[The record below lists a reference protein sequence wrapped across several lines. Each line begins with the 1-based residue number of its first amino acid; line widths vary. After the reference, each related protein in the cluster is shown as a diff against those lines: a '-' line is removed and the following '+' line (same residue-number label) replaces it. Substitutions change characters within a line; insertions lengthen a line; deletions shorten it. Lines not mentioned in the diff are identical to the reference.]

1 MSRLLI
7 LILIIAVILLGV
19 VFHLR
24 NDQLV
29 VVDYLVGSSKFY
41 LSVWLVCAFT
51 VGALLGL
58 VSSLPVILKVKRENA
73 RLKKRVKVSEKE
85 LNNLRVLPVKDPH

>member
-7 LILIIAVILLGV
+7 LILIFAVILLGV

-29 VVDYLVGSSKFY
+29 VLDYLVGSSEFY
-41 LSVWLVCAFT
+41 FSVWLVSAFT
-51 VGALLGL
+51 IGALLGL
-58 VSSLPVILKVKRENA
+58 ISSLPVILKTKRENT
-73 RLKKRVKVSEKE
+73 RLQKQVKIKEKE

>member
-7 LILIIAVILLGV
+7 LVLIFAVILLGV

-29 VVDYLVGSSKFY
+29 VLDYLVGSSKFY
-41 LSVWLVCAFT
+41 FSVWLVAAFAI
-51 VGALLGL
+51 GALLGMI
-58 VSSLPVILKVKRENA
+58 SSIPAILKVKREIA
-73 RLKKRVKVSEKE
+73 RLQKRVKVSEKE
-85 LNNLRVLPVKDPH
+85 INNLRVLPMKDPH

>member
-7 LILIIAVILLGV
+7 LFLIFAVILLGV

-29 VVDYLVGSSKFY
+29 VLDYLVGSSKFY
-41 LSVWLVCAFT
+41 LSVWLVSAFAI
-51 VGALLGL
+51 GAILGMI
-58 VSSLPVILKVKRENA
+58 SSIPAILKVKRENA
-73 RLKKRVKVSEKE
+73 RLQRRVKVSEKE
-85 LNNLRVLPVKDPH
+85 INNLRVLPMKDQH

>member
-7 LILIIAVILLGV
+7 LVLILAVILLGV

-29 VVDYLVGSSKFY
+29 VLDYLVGSRKFY
-41 LSVWLVCAFT
+41 FSVWLVSAFT
-51 VGALLGL
+51 FGALLGL
-58 VSSLPVILKVKRENA
+58 ISSLPVILKTKRENA
-73 RLKKRVKVSEKE
+73 RLLRRMKISEKE
-85 LNNLRVLPVKDPH
+85 INNLRVLPVKDSH

>member
-1 MSRLLI
+1 MTRLLI
-7 LILIIAVILLGV
+7 VILIFTVILLGV

-29 VVDYLVGSSKFY
+29 VLDYLVGSSEFY
-41 LSVWLVCAFT
+41 FSVWLVSAFT

-58 VSSLPVILKVKRENA
+58 VASLPVILGAKRENA
-73 RLKKRVKVSEKE
+73 RLQKRVKTNEKE
-85 LNNLRVLPVKDPH
+85 LNNLRVLPVKDSH